1 MDKHIVTNYDNDL
14 EYIKNMIIEMG
25 VLLEKQMFQAV
36 ELIKVSNKEVTLNI
50 IETEKKIDISE
61 KKIREYA
68 TNTLSKKR
76 SK

>member
-36 ELIKVSNKEVTLNI
+36 ELIKVSN
-50 IETEKKIDISE
+50 
-61 KKIREYA
+61 
-68 TNTLSKKR
+68 
-76 SK
+76 